1 MLKNIGLC
9 LCPRSHRLFSQEN
22 NKIAKHQ
29 RQKIQ
34 GITFTWKSVAFILKE
49 NKKMAKCQRPKNTR
63 EKPSLK
69 CKVKND

>member
-34 GITFTWKSVAFILKE
+34 GITFAWKSVAFILKE
-49 NKKMAKCQRPKNTR
+49 KKWLSANAQKIQGKNLHSSAK
-63 EKPSLK
+63 
-69 CKVKND
+69 